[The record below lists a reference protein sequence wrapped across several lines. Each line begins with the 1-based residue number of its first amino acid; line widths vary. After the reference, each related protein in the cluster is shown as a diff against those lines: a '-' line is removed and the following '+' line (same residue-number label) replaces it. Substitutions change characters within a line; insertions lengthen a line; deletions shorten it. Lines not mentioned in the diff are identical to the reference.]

1 MKTRFFCE
9 SCGAE
14 VSHREKRCPSC
25 GKTFTAVRCPS
36 CGFEG
41 AARQFTGGC
50 PVCGYLNAVPPVA
63 GASSGMPRAGGRAS
77 ANAPRRGGSRARAFL
92 LPRLHLSA
100 SFYRVAAFVLLGLLV
115 ALVAVLAFIVSR
127 R

>member
-14 VSHREKRCPSC
+14 VSRHDKRCPSC
-25 GKTFTAVRCPS
+25 GKTFTAVKCPR

-41 AARQFTGGC
+41 GAKRFAGGC
-50 PVCGYLNAVPPVA
+50 PVCGYLNIVPPESPDGGPRKPPA
-63 GASSGMPRAGGRAS
+63 RKRAGQRVRS
-77 ANAPRRGGSRARAFL
+77 FS
-92 LPRLHLSA
+92 LPRLAFPLR
-100 SFYRVAAFVLLGLLV
+100 FYRVAVAVLLGLLAV
-115 ALVAVLAFIVSR
+115 LVAVLAVVIAR